1 MFKNSTPG
9 TAGGWQCAE
18 GRARSLAAGED
29 PNRLSVAVPRG
40 AGDRGV
46 CAANALIG
54 RSSGRAT
61 RGGERGLLCCGGGG
75 GVQSVESWF

>member
-1 MFKNSTPG
+1 M
-9 TAGGWQCAE
+9 
-18 GRARSLAAGED
+18 AAGED

-75 GVQSVESWF
+75 GGAERGELVLIIAATGLQ